1 MKIYQLMQRRECFN
15 TYGME
20 RKHNQH
26 WQFLEDELIAEIQNF
41 EKVYSSRAQKLLLE
55 EEKMYVG
62 QFVGFRNGQMLIK
75 FPNTRSVPRKREFL
89 FCMLLPADL
98 RLYRNWGDKTYED
111 LYGARYKGSDAVCI
125 WHDSSDDPRC
135 TLVGFSDV
143 DLDFANF
150 IADTPGLLLVFA
162 PKRPPIEYLANLQAV
177 IEDVNNLGL
186 INLATSKRIWSPELI
201 REDEIDVFIKANME
215 NKLTTIL
222 QGPPGTGKTYL
233 IAKLCHLFSCEGK
246 SVLVTALTNRAL
258 MEVAEKETLC
268 DLLTEGKVSKTN
280 LTANEVNEL
289 PTLSSAT
296 EIDPAPGTIT
306 LATFY
311 KASDYARYMEENSKF
326 DIVIMDEASQAFTAM
341 FAACCKMGGKQLWVG
356 DTKQMPPIV
365 LLSQERILRNNYTPY
380 IEGFQF
386 VADHSSEPVYQL
398 TATRRYGKR
407 AAEFT
412 GVFYNGSLETKVG
425 QQDILIPE
433 KLKNYLS
440 PNGGPAYIPI
450 NLNVGDLRPLNAIDY
465 IVSIVRDYLAINPKK
480 EIAVLAHQV
489 KTVNAIQMELSRNGI
504 NTPNVIADTVARVQ
518 GLTTDIV
525 IYLLVNSSYMFSLEP
540 KLFNVATSRAREHT
554 IILGDKSLFSGAKS
568 HEVQMFLD
576 KLNPNQSV

>member
-1 MKIYQLMQRRECFN
+1 M
-15 TYGME
+15 GME
-20 RKHNQH
+20 RRYSPH

-41 EKVYSSRAQKLLLE
+41 EKVFSSRAQKLLLE
-55 EEKMYVG
+55 DEKMYVG
-62 QFVGFRNGQMLIK
+62 QFVGFKNGQMLIK
-75 FPNTRSVPRKREFL
+75 FPNTRSAPRKREFL

-111 LYGARYKGSDAVCI
+111 LYGLRYKGSDAVCI
-125 WHDSSDDPRC
+125 WHDSSDDSRC

-143 DLDFANF
+143 ELDFAKF

-162 PKRPPIEYLANLQAV
+162 PKRPPIEYLANLQVV
-177 IEDVNNLGL
+177 IDDVNNLEVQSL
-186 INLATSKRIWSPELI
+186 INVSASKRIWAPELI
-201 REDEIDVFIKANME
+201 REEETDVFIKANME
-215 NKLTTIL
+215 NKITTIL

-233 IAKLCHLFSCEGK
+233 IAKLCHQFSCEGK

-268 DLLTEGKVSKTN
+268 GQLAEGKVSKTS
-280 LTANEVNEL
+280 LTANEINEL
-289 PTLSSAT
+289 PTLLSAT
-296 EIDPAPGTIT
+296 EIDPIPGTIT

-311 KASDYARYMEENSKF
+311 KASDYARDMDKDSKF
-326 DIVIMDEASQAFTAM
+326 DIVIMDEASQAFSAM
-341 FAACCKMGGKQLWVG
+341 FAACCKMGRRQLWVG

-365 LLSQERILRNNYTPY
+365 LLSQERILRNNYAPY

-386 VADHSSEPVYQL
+386 VADHSCEPVYQL

-412 GVFYNGSLETKVG
+412 GLFYNGSLETKVC

-433 KLKNYLS
+433 RLKTYLS

-450 NLNVGDLRPLNAIDY
+450 HMNIGDLRPRHVIEY
-465 IVSIVRDYLAINPKK
+465 IVSIVKDYLVLNPKK

-489 KTVNAIQMELSRNGI
+489 KTVNAVQMELSRNGI
-504 NTPNVIADTVARVQ
+504 TSTNVIVDTVARVQ
-518 GLTTDIV
+518 GLTTDVV
-525 IYLLVNSSYMFSLEP
+525 IYLIVNSSYMFSLEP

-554 IILGDKSLFSGAKS
+554 IIIADENIASNATSPEVSRFLGDLI
-568 HEVQMFLD
+568 
-576 KLNPNQSV
+576 

>member
-1 MKIYQLMQRRECFN
+1 
-15 TYGME
+15 ME
-20 RKHNQH
+20 RNHSQH

-41 EKVYSSRAQKLLLE
+41 EKVFSSRAQKLLLE

-62 QFVGFRNGQMLIK
+62 QFVGFKNGQMLIK
-75 FPNTRSVPRKREFL
+75 FPNTRSAPRKREFL

-98 RLYRNWGDKTYED
+98 RLYKNWNDKTYED
-111 LYGARYKGSDAVCI
+111 LYGLRYKGTDAVCI

-135 TLVGFSDV
+135 TLVGFSDI
-143 DLDFANF
+143 DLDFAKF
-150 IADTPGLLLVFA
+150 IEETPGLLLVFA

-177 IEDVNNLGL
+177 IEDVDNHEIQRL
-186 INLATSKRIWSPELI
+186 INPITPKRVWTPDLI
-201 REDEIDVFIKANME
+201 KDEETDVFIKENMK
-215 NKLTTIL
+215 NKEITIL

-233 IAKLCHLFSCEGK
+233 IAQLCHKFSCEGK
-246 SVLVTALTNRAL
+246 SVIVTALTNRAL

-268 DLLTEGKVSKTN
+268 GLLEEGKVSKTN
-280 LTANEVNEL
+280 LTANEINEL
-289 PTLSSAT
+289 PTLLSAN
-296 EIDPAPGTIT
+296 EIDPIPGTIT

-311 KASDYARYMEENSKF
+311 KASDYARYMDIDSKF
-326 DIVIMDEASQAFTAM
+326 DIVIMDEASQAFSAM
-341 FAACCKMGGKQLWVG
+341 FAACCKMGRKQLWVG

-365 LLSQERILRNNYTPY
+365 LLSQERILKNDYIPY

-386 VADHSSEPVYQL
+386 VADHYSEPVYQL

-412 GVFYNGSLETKVG
+412 GLFYNGSLETKIAK
-425 QQDILIPE
+425 QDLQIPVN
-433 KLKNYLS
+433 LKTYLS

-525 IYLLVNSSYMFSLEP
+525 IYLLVNSSYMFSLDP

-568 HEVQMFLD
+568 QEVQMFLE
-576 KLNPNQSV
+576 KLNPNLPV

>member
-1 MKIYQLMQRRECFN
+1 
-15 TYGME
+15 ME
-20 RKHNQH
+20 RSHSQH

-41 EKVYSSRAQKLLLE
+41 EKVFSSRAQKLLLE
-55 EEKMYVG
+55 DEKMYVG
-62 QFVGFRNGQMLIK
+62 QFVGFKNGQMLIK
-75 FPNTRSVPRKREFL
+75 FPNTRSAPRKREFL

-98 RLYRNWGDKTYED
+98 RVYRNWGDKTYED
-111 LYGARYKGSDAVCI
+111 LYGLRYKGSDAVCI

-135 TLVGFSDV
+135 TLVGFSDIE
-143 DLDFANF
+143 LDFAKF

-177 IEDVNNLGL
+177 IDDVNNLEVQSL
-186 INLATSKRIWSPELI
+186 INPATLKRIWSPELI
-201 REDEIDVFIKANME
+201 REEETDVFIKANME
-215 NKLTTIL
+215 NKITTIL

-233 IAKLCHLFSCEGK
+233 IAKLCHQFSCEGK

-268 DLLTEGKVSKTN
+268 SLLAEGKVSKTN
-280 LTANEVNEL
+280 LTANEINEL
-289 PTLSSAT
+289 PTLLSAT
-296 EIDPAPGTIT
+296 EICPIPGTIT

-311 KASDYARYMEENSKF
+311 KASDYARDMDKDSKF
-326 DIVIMDEASQAFTAM
+326 DIVIMDEASQAFSAM
-341 FAACCKMGGKQLWVG
+341 FAACCKMGRRQLWVG

-365 LLSQERILRNNYTPY
+365 LLSQERILRNNYIPY

-412 GVFYNGSLETKVG
+412 GLFYNGSLETKVE

-433 KLKNYLS
+433 KLKTHLS
-440 PNGGPAYIPI
+440 PSGGPAYIPI
-450 NLNVGDLRPLNAIDY
+450 DMNVGDLRPSNAIDY

-504 NTPNVIADTVARVQ
+504 NNPNVIADTVARVQ

-554 IILGDKSLFSGAKS
+554 IILGDKTIFASAKS
-568 HEVQMFLD
+568 QEVQKFLE
-576 KLNPNQSV
+576 KLNPHMSI

>member
-111 LYGARYKGSDAVCI
+111 LYGLRYKGSDAVCI

-143 DLDFANF
+143 DLDFAKF

-162 PKRPPIEYLANLQAV
+162 PKRPPIEYLANLQNV
-177 IEDVNNLGL
+177 IEDATDPNVQTL
-186 INLATSKRIWSPELI
+186 IKPESAKRIWYPELI
-201 REDEIDVFIKANME
+201 REDDTAVFIKENME
-215 NKLTTIL
+215 KKEITVL

-233 IAKLCHLFSCEGK
+233 IAKLCQQFSCEGK

-268 DLLTEGKVSKTN
+268 DQLVQRKVSKTN
-280 LTANEVNEL
+280 LTANEINEL
-289 PTLSSAT
+289 PALLAAT
-296 EIDPAPGTIT
+296 EINPLPGRIT

-311 KASDYARYMEENSKF
+311 KASDYARDMDEDSKF
-326 DIVIMDEASQAFTAM
+326 DVVIMDEASQAFTAM
-341 FAACCKMGGKQLWVG
+341 FAACCKMGRRQLWVG

-365 LLSQERILRNNYTPY
+365 LLSQERILRGKYSPC
-380 IEGFQF
+380 IDGFQF
-386 VADHSSEPVYQL
+386 VADYSTEPVYQL

-407 AAEFT
+407 AADFT
-412 GVFYNGSLETKVG
+412 GIFYNGSLETKVM
-425 QQDILIPE
+425 QQDIIIPE
-433 KLKNYLS
+433 KLKDYLS
-440 PNGGPAYIPI
+440 PNGGPAYVPI
-450 NLNVGDLRPLNAIDY
+450 NMNIGDLRPTHVIDY
-465 IVSIVRDYLAINPKK
+465 IVSIVKDYLAINPKK
-480 EIAVLAHQV
+480 EIAVFAHQV

-504 NTPNVIADTVARVQ
+504 NSTNVIADTVARVQ
-518 GLTTDIV
+518 GLTTDVV
-525 IYLLVNSSYMFSLEP
+525 IYLIVNSNYMFSLEP
-540 KLFNVATSRAREHT
+540 RLFNVATSRAREHT
-554 IILGDKSLFSGAKS
+554 IIIADENITSNATSP
-568 HEVQMFLD
+568 EVLKFL
-576 KLNPNQSV
+576 KELQ

>member
-1 MKIYQLMQRRECFN
+1 
-15 TYGME
+15 ME
-20 RKHNQH
+20 RSHSQH

-41 EKVYSSRAQKLLLE
+41 EKVFSSRAQKLLLE
-55 EEKMYVG
+55 DEKMYVG
-62 QFVGFRNGQMLIK
+62 QFVGFKNGQMLIK
-75 FPNTRSVPRKREFL
+75 FPNTRSAPRKREFL

-98 RLYRNWGDKTYED
+98 RVYRNWGDKTYED
-111 LYGARYKGSDAVCI
+111 LYGLRYKGSDAVCI

-135 TLVGFSDV
+135 TLVGFSDIE
-143 DLDFANF
+143 LDFAKF

-177 IEDVNNLGL
+177 IDDVNNLEVQSL
-186 INLATSKRIWSPELI
+186 INPATLKRIWSPELI
-201 REDEIDVFIKANME
+201 REEETDVFIKANME
-215 NKLTTIL
+215 NKITTIL

-233 IAKLCHLFSCEGK
+233 IAKLCHQFSCEGK

-268 DLLTEGKVSKTN
+268 SLLAEGKVSKTN
-280 LTANEVNEL
+280 LTANEINEL
-289 PTLSSAT
+289 PTLLSAT
-296 EIDPAPGTIT
+296 EICPIPGTIT

-311 KASDYARYMEENSKF
+311 KASDYARDMDKDSKF
-326 DIVIMDEASQAFTAM
+326 DIVIMDEASQAFSAM
-341 FAACCKMGGKQLWVG
+341 FAACCKMGRRQLWVG

-365 LLSQERILRNNYTPY
+365 LLSQERILRNNYIPY

-412 GVFYNGSLETKVG
+412 GLFYNGSLETKVE

-433 KLKNYLS
+433 KLKTHLS
-440 PNGGPAYIPI
+440 PSGGPAYIPI
-450 NLNVGDLRPLNAIDY
+450 DMNVGDLRPSNAIDY

-504 NTPNVIADTVARVQ
+504 NNPNVIADTVARVQ

-554 IILGDKSLFSGAKS
+554 IILGDKTMFASAKS
-568 HEVQMFLD
+568 QEVQKFLE
-576 KLNPNQSV
+576 KLNPHMSI